1 MFWICLYAEL
11 VRGKPGII
19 QCMKDCASMETA
31 AECLTGKGNM
41 VKNREKGGP
50 GSPVVTPQS
59 QQSLLLQALQNQIAR
74 PTTFSRDVSTK
85 GHHSHP
91 SFSPWARCVG
101 ASLCSRVR
109 LITLRTHPQTP
120 CSLSTMVWELGGSMG
135 SSGKPPGTPAEIPST
150 PSYHLQ
156 SHTPSSVNLLLEGLV
171 SRTCWQK
178 HAASWAKQPP
188 GRDLFPR
195 GGWKIG
201 SVGHRRGTCGPHTP
215 SWKESPARSCKI
227 QPRWSCL
234 HLPGV
239 PELAAVLWTDHRR
252 WCPSWREGTRAMD
265 SQEWWIQSLRLW
277 GLS

>member
-1 MFWICLYAEL
+1 
-11 VRGKPGII
+11 
-19 QCMKDCASMETA
+19 
-31 AECLTGKGNM
+31 
-41 VKNREKGGP
+41 
-50 GSPVVTPQS
+50 
-59 QQSLLLQALQNQIAR
+59 
-74 PTTFSRDVSTK
+74 
-85 GHHSHP
+85 
-91 SFSPWARCVG
+91 
-101 ASLCSRVR
+101 
-109 LITLRTHPQTP
+109 
-120 CSLSTMVWELGGSMG
+120 MG

-178 HAASWAKQPP
+178 HAASRAKQPP

-234 HLPGV
+234 HLPVESLNWQLYRERTTGDGV
-239 PELAAVLWTDHRR
+239 HPDGRAHERWIHRSDGFSL
-252 WCPSWREGTRAMD
+252 CGCGA
-265 SQEWWIQSLRLW
+265 SLR
-277 GLS
+277 SH